1 MNHTAHILM
10 NMAGE
15 GRLNCQA
22 AGCSG
27 IVIAVP
33 PREGSLDLPSD
44 PGPSPPASPS
54 AAAGHPAAKGD
65 PMTYY
70 KLARPDGWDF
80 YTGKTINY
88 REAIGG
94 IVSAPD
100 WRRIA
105 ACGHGLH
112 ICANPNDCF
121 VGAKIPCAAFEVEPA
136 GRVKPVAIDTTKVKV
151 KALRV
156 IREVTDLDGLFGWRY
171 SEAINPLNPFSLP
184 RPLITEEVEKLLGAW
199 ASVRASAGASVWDS
213 VAASVWDSVRDTVWA
228 SVRDSLWD
236 SVWDSVADSVWAY
249 IGSLFPGITTWKY
262 VEYTPGEYPFASAAG
277 LWRMGLVP
285 SYDGKLW
292 HLHAGP
298 DGRIVWPI

>member
-1 MNHTAHILM
+1 
-10 NMAGE
+10 
-15 GRLNCQA
+15 
-22 AGCSG
+22 
-27 IVIAVP
+27 
-33 PREGSLDLPSD
+33 
-44 PGPSPPASPS
+44 
-54 AAAGHPAAKGD
+54 
-65 PMTYY
+65 MTYY

-213 VAASVWDSVRDTVWA
+213 VAASVWDSVAASVWDSVGASVRDTVWA
-228 SVRDSLWD
+228 SVWDSVRASVGA
-236 SVWDSVADSVWAY
+236 SVWDSVGASVGASVWDSVGASVGASVWDSVGASVGAY

-262 VEYTPGEYPFASAAG
+262 VEYTPGEYPFASAAD

>member
-1 MNHTAHILM
+1 
-10 NMAGE
+10 
-15 GRLNCQA
+15 
-22 AGCSG
+22 
-27 IVIAVP
+27 
-33 PREGSLDLPSD
+33 
-44 PGPSPPASPS
+44 
-54 AAAGHPAAKGD
+54 
-65 PMTYY
+65 MTYY

-199 ASVRASAGASVWDS
+199 ASVG
-213 VAASVWDSVRDTVWA
+213 
-228 SVRDSLWD
+228 
-236 SVWDSVADSVWAY
+236 AY

-262 VEYTPGEYPFASAAG
+262 VEYTPGEYPFASTAA

>member
-1 MNHTAHILM
+1 
-10 NMAGE
+10 
-15 GRLNCQA
+15 
-22 AGCSG
+22 
-27 IVIAVP
+27 
-33 PREGSLDLPSD
+33 
-44 PGPSPPASPS
+44 
-54 AAAGHPAAKGD
+54 
-65 PMTYY
+65 MTYY

-199 ASVRASAGASVWDS
+199 ASVRASVRASVWDS
-213 VAASVWDSVRDTVWA
+213 VGDSVAV
-228 SVRDSLWD
+228 SVRASLWD
-236 SVWDSVADSVWAY
+236 SVWDSVRASVWDSVWDSVWASVRASVRASVGDSVWASVWDSVRDSVWDSVWASVGAY

-262 VEYTPGEYPFASAAG
+262 VEYTPGEYPFASTAA